1 MSHNSHQ
8 SWCSKFPLRKA
19 RKLLNSNTASF
30 FHMIYNSR
38 YVIEPHFARSFTSQ
52 DISHSSRSRFLEKHC
67 PGHWLMNTPLLICL
81 HPNRSA
87 HFSVVDSPH
96 LLVDT
101 CPFHGS
107 KWSFLSLVS
116 SIRASLLWW
125 NIHTGHIP
133 FYISTI
139 HSFSNLIVKYKRK
152 LTDHWNPKVNAYK
165 FSAWNSSVASTETAH
180 SPQLCGADFKVR
192 I

>member
-1 MSHNSHQ
+1 
-8 SWCSKFPLRKA
+8 
-19 RKLLNSNTASF
+19 
-30 FHMIYNSR
+30 MIES
-38 YVIEPHFARSFTSQ
+38 HFAKSFTSQ
-52 DISHSSRSRFLEKHC
+52 DISHSSWSRFLEKHC
-67 PGHWLMNTPLLICL
+67 LRHWLMNTPLLICL
-81 HPNRSA
+81 HPNRTT
-87 HFSVVDSPH
+87 HFSVVDRPH
-96 LLVDT
+96 LLMDT
-101 CPFHGS
+101 CPFHSS

-139 HSFSNLIVKYKRK
+139 HSFSNLTVKCKGK
-152 LTDHWNPKVNAYK
+152 LTDHCGPTVNAHK
-165 FSAWNSSVASTETAH
+165 FSAWNLSVASTETAH